1 MQAAGKVMALVT
13 FKVTPRALLLKASH
27 KHWGPAFNTVCKPEQ
42 QVPSGFDV
50 LLPLD
55 TKDKQ
60 SAILRIREEQSTE
73 EGEGA
78 EAWWWA
84 ASTAQIERRARDKA
98 KQNFEA
104 TIVRRV
110 TGRSVL
116 REKKKNGRFVE

>member
-1 MQAAGKVMALVT
+1 MALVT
-13 FKVTPRALLLKASH
+13 FKVTPREALLLKASH
-27 KHWGPAFNTVCKPEQ
+27 KHCGPAFNTVFKPEQ

-60 SAILRIREEQSTE
+60 SAMLRIREEQSTGE

-78 EAWWWA
+78 RAWCWA
-84 ASTAQIERRARDKA
+84 ASTAQIERIARDKA

-104 TIVRRV
+104 TIVRWV
-110 TGRSVL
+110 MGRSVL
-116 REKKKNGRFVE
+116 GRRRKMGDLWKK